1 MKGHRVVWHNVEK
14 GTRDEEENGK
24 ERNTRREKEEESE
37 GRERK
42 DHRGRLRVRGGGGG
56 SGSEG
61 GGGWNEAGREG
72 ERKGGHS
79 YTLKLLGH

>member
-1 MKGHRVVWHNVEK
+1 MKGRRVVWRNVEK
-14 GTRDEEENGK
+14 GTREEEENGK
-24 ERNTRREKEEESE
+24 EQNTCREKEEESE

-42 DHRGRLRVRGGGGG
+42 DHRGRLRVRGGGG
-56 SGSEG
+56 SGG

-79 YTLKLLGH
+79 YTLKLPGH